1 MGAGIY
7 EKYDS
12 RYARVMVKHR
22 PAGIR
27 VLLLWRVGGGEG
39 GRKLTGII
47 GLISAPTS
55 TVILV
60 KREIS

>member
-7 EKYDS
+7 EKHDS

-27 VLLLWRVGGGEG
+27 VLLLWRVGGEG

>member
-7 EKYDS
+7 EKHDS
-12 RYARVMVKHR
+12 RYAHVMVKHR
-22 PAGIR
+22 PTGIR
-27 VLLLWRVGGGEG
+27 VLLLWRG
-39 GRKLTGII
+39 GRGHKLTGII

-55 TVILV
+55 TVISV